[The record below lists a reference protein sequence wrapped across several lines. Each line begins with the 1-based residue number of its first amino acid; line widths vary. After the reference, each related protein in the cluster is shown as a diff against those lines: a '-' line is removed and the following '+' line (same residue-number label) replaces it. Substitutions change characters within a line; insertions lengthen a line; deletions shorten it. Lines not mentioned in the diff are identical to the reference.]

1 MKNKPSRQFML
12 KHPAHVIAFG
22 AGAGLAPQAP
32 GTWGTLSAFP
42 IYFVAYLGGGSN
54 AVLITSV
61 LFFGLGV
68 WAAGVTGKAMG
79 VADHGS
85 IVIDEIAAFLLVLA
99 FVPPTFAWMTVA
111 FVLFRVFD
119 IVKPWPIRL
128 ADRTIK
134 GGFGVMFDDFIAALF
149 TLAGLWF
156 LRSIF
161 EGMTP

>member
-1 MKNKPSRQFML
+1 MKTRPTRQFML
-12 KHPAHVIAFG
+12 QHPARVIALG
-22 AGAGLAPQAP
+22 AGAGLAAKAP
-32 GTWGTLSAFP
+32 GTWGTLVAFP
-42 IYFVAYLGGGSN
+42 IYFVTFLGGGSN
-54 AVLITSV
+54 AVLITAI
-61 LFFGLGV
+61 LLFGLGI
-68 WAAGVTGKAMG
+68 WAAAETGRALG

-99 FVPPTFAWMTVA
+99 FTPATLMWALIA

-134 GGFGVMFDDFIAALF
+134 GGFGVMFDDFLAAVF
-149 TLAGLWF
+149 TLASLWF